1 MSFRDPS
8 MIPLHPKLAAD
19 TIDVGRLPLSR
30 LLLMNDAAYPWFV
43 LVPQRESVRELLEL
57 AEADQDLLMREMVAV
72 SSAIRRGFRADKINM
87 AALGNLVPQLH
98 VHVIGRFTTDPAWP
112 APVWGRPA
120 SPYPPEAAQTRIET
134 FRAAFE
140 DGEPRLRLTHD

>member
-1 MSFRDPS
+1 